1 MSTFSISIK
10 SLVTCFAYHKTIKLD
25 EWQEICGFMK
35 KQAHDNLGAPIQMV
49 DVLSDAFERRV
60 MKN

>member
-1 MSTFSISIK
+1 MSSFSISIK
-10 SLVTCFAYHKTIKLD
+10 SLVTNFAYHKTINLA

-35 KQAHDNLGAPIQMV
+35 KQAHDNLNAPLQMV
-49 DVLSDAFERRV
+49 DILSDAFERRV

>member
-1 MSTFSISIK
+1 
-10 SLVTCFAYHKTIKLD
+10 
-25 EWQEICGFMK
+25 MK

-60 MKN
+60 MKNQQESFELEQISFNKYKDDFYAVQASMLK